1 MNIYLKHIPVTRH
14 TQKVTLKVVS
24 QKSHERL
31 VLEGGNRP
39 TLVYLKK
46 NQKPTWAEL

>member
-1 MNIYLKHIPVTRH
+1 MNIYLKHSIPVTRH

-24 QKSHERL
+24 QKSHESL

-46 NQKPTWAEL
+46 KSKTNVG